1 MKAPFLPMADYT
13 TTVVPPRSVPI
24 ELTRYSPELPMT
36 TLVVGVDNIHHD
48 VYLSPAFYEATRALI
63 FDLIRQT
70 INFSHFPGFER
81 KPMRAPEV
89 ASFRKMLSELLQSS
103 LTKSKYEKDVERDI
117 LLRIALLRFFGE
129 QTVSRFSD
137 LLLEAKEGIRA
148 RGSYFERSEQAHVL
162 KSRLAEIQA
171 GRRDVYRQVGQ
182 YLYQI
187 WNDIEESSLARSRKA
202 LFGDE
207 AAGAYQILNNRLI
220 FVEGGRDDRLFLE
233 HYVLLGNYQKD
244 ADRFELIDQMMLDL
258 LRDHVL
264 PSEPAGGKT
273 NGAGHSHSSLLESAQ
288 HLRLEL
294 ERLDIEREDIFRRLE
309 RSEELL
315 GRMLRREDPADLR
328 AALTDVDRRRAFL
341 QEKLDLLAPQI
352 EAARQKKDFLDDQH
366 QSRLGDYLD
375 EPANARRLFDNAT
388 GGGGAEFRGQLL
400 DELLARFERQGILFS
415 VLASYELR
423 NLHHDYCPP
432 LHLQQLRKSLVS
444 REDLKRA
451 EDVLKQFPAKQFS
464 VKRLEDASRRLN
476 RLSREEQRALILRF
490 AEDFMRLRRDLHDYQ
505 RLTSAMERINLIHDD
520 RTRDLSRLNRTLY
533 EFLLPEEDRPAE
545 DHVVSHA
552 VIKADVRGST
562 KMTQELLSRGMN
574 PASHLSLN
582 LYEPVQRILERY
594 GASKVFIEGD
604 AIVMAI
610 YETEANRSRQR
621 AVAKSCLLARHIV
634 GIAAAYNEKSESGDL
649 PRLELGVGIAFQNS
663 PPTYWMDNDYR
674 IMISRALNLSDRLS
688 SCSKAARRLLGDH
701 GSPFRLFVFQ
711 TTMEGATDEEL
722 DEFLLRYNL
731 NGIELNEEGFKKL
744 SEEIS
749 LGPLEAECKMPWGRE
764 RVTFY
769 SGLVPV
775 GETLEPLLI
784 RKGFVR
790 QLLPDGKIG
799 AAGTRAYYEVCG
811 NFDLPGAANSGKPEV
826 RKR

>member
-1 MKAPFLPMADYT
+1 MEGSFFPMADYT
-13 TTVVPPRSVPI
+13 TTVPSPRSVPI
-24 ELTRYSPELPMT
+24 DLTRYSPELPMA
-36 TLVVGVDNIHHD
+36 TLAVGVDNIHHD
-48 VYLSPAFYEATRALI
+48 VYLSPAFYEATRVFL

-70 INFSHFPGFER
+70 VNLSHFPGFER
-81 KPMRAPEV
+81 KPMRAPEA
-89 ASFRKMLSELLQSS
+89 ASFRKMLGELLQAS
-103 LTKSKYEKDVERDI
+103 LTRAKYEKSIERDI
-117 LLRIALLRFFGE
+117 LLRIALLRFFAE
-129 QTVSRFSD
+129 ESVTRFSD
-137 LLLEAKEGIRA
+137 LLLEAKEGIRS

-182 YLYQI
+182 HLYQI
-187 WNDIEESSLARSRKA
+187 WNEIEETSLARSRKA

-207 AAGAYQILNNRLI
+207 AAGAYEILNNRLI

-233 HYVLLGNYQKD
+233 HYVLLGNYKND
-244 ADRFELIDQMMLDL
+244 PDRFEIIDRLMLDL
-258 LRDHVL
+258 LREHVL
-264 PSEPAGGKT
+264 PGEPMAHYS
-273 NGAGHSHSSLLESAQ
+273 GAAQSHSGLVESAV
-288 HLRLEL
+288 RMRADL
-294 ERLDIEREDIFRRLE
+294 ERLDTEREDLFHRLE
-309 RSEELL
+309 RSEDLL
-315 GRMLRREDPADLR
+315 GRMLRREEPAELR

-341 QEKLDLLAPQI
+341 QEKLDLLGPQI
-352 EAARQKKDFLDDQH
+352 ESARLKKDFLDDQH

-375 EPANARRLFDNAT
+375 EPANAKRLFDSST
-388 GGGGAEFRGQLL
+388 GGTSADFRGQLL
-400 DELLARFERQGILFS
+400 DELLARLERQGILFS
-415 VLASYELR
+415 VLSSYELR
-423 NLHHDYCPP
+423 NLHHEYCPP
-432 LHLQQLRKSLVS
+432 LHLQQLRKALVS

-451 EDVLKQFPAKQFS
+451 GDILKQFPAKQLS
-464 VKRLEDASRRLN
+464 IKRLEDASRRLH
-476 RLSREEQRALILRF
+476 RLSRDEQRGLVLRF
-490 AEDFMRLRRDLHDYQ
+490 AEDFMRLRRDLRDQQ
-505 RLTSAMERINLIHDD
+505 RLTAAMERINLIHDD

-533 EFLLPEEDRPAE
+533 EFVLPEEDRPAD

-562 KMTQELLSRGMN
+562 KMTQELLSRGLN

-582 LYEPVQRILERY
+582 LYEPVQRVLERY

-610 YETEANRSRQR
+610 YETESNRSRQR

-634 GIAAAYNEKSESGDL
+634 GIAAAYNERSDAGDL
-649 PRLELGVGIAFQNS
+649 PRLELGVGVAFQGS
-663 PPTYWMDNDYR
+663 PPTYWMDNDSR

-688 SCSKAARRLLGDH
+688 SCSKAARRLLGTH

-711 TTMEGATDEEL
+711 TTMEGATEEEL

-731 NGIELNEEGFKKL
+731 NGIELNEDGFQKL
-744 SEEIS
+744 AEEIS

-784 RKGFVR
+784 RRGFVR

-799 AAGTRAYYEVCG
+799 AAGTRAYYEVCTT
-811 NFDLPGAANSGKPEV
+811 FDLPGSVSLGRPDAP
-826 RKR
+826 KR

>member
-1 MKAPFLPMADYT
+1 MADYT
-13 TTVVPPRSVPI
+13 ITVTPPRSVPV

-36 TLVVGVDNIHHD
+36 TLAVGVDNIHHD
-48 VYLSPAFYEATRALI
+48 VYLSPALFEATRVFL

-70 INFSHFPGFER
+70 VNLSHFPGFER
-81 KPMRAPEV
+81 KPMRAPEA
-89 ASFRKMLSELLQSS
+89 ASFRRMLGELLQAS
-103 LTKSKYEKDVERDI
+103 LTRAKFEKSIERDI
-117 LLRIALLRFFGE
+117 LLRIALLRFFAE
-129 QTVSRFSD
+129 ETVTRFSD
-137 LLLEAKEGIRA
+137 LLLEAKEGIRS
-148 RGSYFERSEQAHVL
+148 RGSFFERSEQAHVL

-182 YLYQI
+182 HLYQI
-187 WNDIEESSLARSRKA
+187 WNEIEETSLARSRKA

-220 FVEGGRDDRLFLE
+220 FVEGGRDDRVFLE

-244 ADRFELIDQMMLDL
+244 SDKFEIIDRLMLDL
-258 LRDHVL
+258 LREHVL
-264 PSEPAGGKT
+264 PGEPEVNSGSA
-273 NGAGHSHSSLLESAQ
+273 AQSHSGLVESALQ
-288 HLRLEL
+288 MRTDLEG
-294 ERLDIEREDIFRRLE
+294 LDSEREDLFRRLE

-328 AALTDVDRRRAFL
+328 AALTDVDRRRAFM
-341 QEKLDLLAPQI
+341 QQKLDLLAPQI
-352 EAARQKKDFLDDQH
+352 ESARQKKDFQDEQH

-375 EPANARRLFDNAT
+375 DPANARRLFDGSS
-388 GGGGAEFRGQLL
+388 GGAGAEFRQQLL
-400 DELLARFERQGILFS
+400 DEFLARLERQGILFS

-423 NLHHDYCPP
+423 NLHHEYCPP
-432 LHLQQLRKSLVS
+432 LHLQQLRKALVS
-444 REDLKRA
+444 RDDLKRA
-451 EDVLKQFPAKQFS
+451 EDVLNQFPAKQYS
-464 VKRLEDASRRLN
+464 LKRLEDASRRLH
-476 RLSREEQRALILRF
+476 RLTREEQRGLVLRF
-490 AEDFMRLRRDLHDYQ
+490 AEDFMRLRRGLRDYQ
-505 RLTSAMERINLIHDD
+505 RLTAAMERINLIQDD

-545 DHVVSHA
+545 DHVVTHT

-562 KMTQELLSRGMN
+562 KMTRELLSRGLN

-582 LYEPVQRILERY
+582 LYEPVQRVLERY

-634 GIAAAYNEKSESGDL
+634 GIAAAYNERSETGDL
-649 PRLELGVGIAFQNS
+649 PRLELGVGVAFQGS
-663 PPTYWMDNDYR
+663 PPTYWMDSDSR

-711 TTMEGATDEEL
+711 TTMEGATEEEL

-731 NGIELNEEGFKKL
+731 NGIELNEEGFQKL
-744 SEEIS
+744 AEEIS

-799 AAGTRAYYEVCG
+799 AAGTRAYYEVCT
-811 NFDLPGAANSGKPEV
+811 NFDLPGSVSLGRPDT